1 LNLSRRQVLRG
12 AFGATL
18 AIPLLR
24 SLLPEKE
31 ARASYTTRKYFVSMQ
46 TEHGCAWGKNMYPG
60 DATLTEKRNYAG
72 HEIRS
77 GRLVP
82 LKADGKATL
91 CPILSASA
99 TTLTDKLAAK
109 LNVIRGLDIPIGG
122 TGHSP
127 CTALGNYAH
136 NAGEGV
142 AGAVPLPYLPT
153 IDQIMAWSPNFYSDL
168 SSIRERALVAASE
181 SSYNYSNPKA
191 RTGPVQAIGSSYDSA
206 ELMSRIFVSNAPGGR
221 KPIADLVLADYNRMR
236 SSSGISKDD
245 QRRLD
250 DHMQRISELQRRL
263 NVRADCSAVKVPTGK
278 TGDYMSKAN
287 YGVTASLQESAWEI
301 MNDVIVAAF
310 MCGTSRIAVTRAGDG
325 TSFSDYPGSDW
336 HHEVAHLAYAPDEV
350 KQKLMVGAYQAFFEK
365 VFLDL
370 ATKLDAIDDGTGRS
384 LLDNAVIM
392 WSQESGPIAH
402 SRESLPIVTAGSAG
416 GFFKTGIFAD
426 YRNLATQM
434 THDIAP
440 GIEVTHAGLLHG
452 QWLGTLLQS
461 MGIERSEYETT
472 PNGGYGIDLVDTSA
486 TAYPAAVR
494 EARKEILPFLK

>member
-1 LNLSRRQVLRG
+1 
-12 AFGATL
+12 
-18 AIPLLR
+18 
-24 SLLPEKE
+24 
-31 ARASYTTRKYFVSMQ
+31 
-46 TEHGCAWGKNMYPG
+46 
-60 DATLTEKRNYAG
+60 
-72 HEIRS
+72 
-77 GRLVP
+77 
-82 LKADGKATL
+82 
-91 CPILSASA
+91 
-99 TTLTDKLAAK
+99 
-109 LNVIRGLDIPIGG
+109 
-122 TGHSP
+122 
-127 CTALGNYAH
+127 
-136 NAGEGV
+136 
-142 AGAVPLPYLPT
+142 
-153 IDQIMAWSPNFYSDL
+153 
-168 SSIRERALVAASE
+168 VAASE

>member
-1 LNLSRRQVLRG
+1 MNISRRQVLRG

-46 TEHGCAWGKNMYPG
+46 TEHGIAWGKNMYPG
-60 DATLTEKRNYAG
+60 DATLTDKRTYAG

-77 GRLVP
+77 GKLVP
-82 LKADGKATL
+82 VKMGGRAMI
-91 CPILSASA
+91 CPILSGSA
-99 TTLTDKLAAK
+99 ATLTDKLAAK
-109 LNVIRGLDIPIGG
+109 LNVIRGVDIPVGG

-127 CTALGNYAH
+127 SSALGNYAH
-136 NAGEGV
+136 NAAEGTKDY
-142 AGAVPLPYLPT
+142 VPLKYMPT
-153 IDQIMAWSPNFYSDL
+153 IDQVMAWSPNFYADL
-168 SSIRERALVAASE
+168 SSIRERSLVAADQ
-181 SSYNYSNPKA
+181 SSFNYSNPQA
-191 RTGPVQAIGSSYDSA
+191 RSGPVQKVGATFDSA

-236 SSSGISKDD
+236 NSSGISKND

-263 NVRADCSAVKVPTGK
+263 NVRADCSAVKVPAGK
-278 TGDYMSKAN
+278 SGDYMSKPT

-325 TSFSDYPGSDW
+325 TTFSDYPGSDW
-336 HHEVAHLAYAPDEV
+336 HHEVAHLAFNPDEV
-350 KQKLMVGAYQAFFEK
+350 NQKLMAAAYQAFFEK

-370 ATKLDAIDDGTGRS
+370 ASKLDAVDDGTGRT
-384 LLDNAVIM
+384 LLDDSLIM
-392 WSQESGPIAH
+392 WQQEAGPIQH
-402 SRESLPIVTAGSAG
+402 CRESLPIVTAGSAG
-416 GFFKTGIFAD
+416 GFFKTGIYAD
-426 YRNLATQM
+426 YRNLYVQRTK
-434 THDIAP
+434 DIFP
-440 GIEVTHAGLLHG
+440 GLEVSHAGLIHG
-452 QWLGTLLQS
+452 QWLGTVLQS

-472 PNGGYGIDLVDTSA
+472 PNGGYGLEIVDTA
-486 TAYPAAVR
+486 PDAYPDAVR
-494 EARKEILPFLK
+494 AARRDIVPFLR